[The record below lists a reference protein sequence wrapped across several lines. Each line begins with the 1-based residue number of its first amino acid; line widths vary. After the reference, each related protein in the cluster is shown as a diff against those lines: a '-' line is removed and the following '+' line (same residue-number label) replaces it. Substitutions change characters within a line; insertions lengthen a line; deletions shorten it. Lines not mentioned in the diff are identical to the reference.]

1 MKCFATVMFG
11 LVTLGLAALP
21 KGPSLQ
27 SLTDNTVVVRWETS
41 ARLPGKVQYGLTSA
55 YGSEASHADSVVD
68 HELTLTG
75 LVLDTSFHYRVM
87 SGADTSADAVFRSMA
102 GPEASFTFFAVSDNH
117 SDSAAHQRVLNRI
130 LLNPATPVVLL
141 NAGDFTGNSG
151 ATQYNTYFN
160 IERPL
165 LNRTVLYPAI
175 GNHDIDTM
183 AYWYR
188 FFALPGNERYY
199 SVRYGNSA
207 FYCLNA
213 FESLGSSSSQYQWLL
228 AALRADSADPEVRH
242 RFAWF
247 HYPPYTTSTVYSGY
261 TEARQYACPLFER
274 YGVEVVFCGH
284 VHAYEHSAVN
294 GVHYIT
300 TGGGGAS
307 LSTGW
312 NAIQPWTVYRE
323 ACYEF
328 VRIDVGPDSIVTR
341 GIRVNGTEFDTL
353 LLISTG
359 ARESRPAVGTRP
371 RLTATPAVF
380 RDRVLVTLDLERSG
394 PTLVRVCD
402 ALGREIASLH
412 SGTLTAGAHEF
423 SWQPGALP
431 SGVYF
436 AQAASSDGTSTARL
450 VRTR

>member
-1 MKCFATVMFG
+1 MRRFGALVMLLATTG
-11 LVTLGLAALP
+11 GAALP
-21 KGPSLQ
+21 KGPCLQ
-27 SLTDNTVVVRWETS
+27 LLTDSAIVVRWETS
-41 ARLPGKVQYGLTSA
+41 APMPGKVQYGLTSA
-55 YGSEASHADSVVD
+55 YGLEKSHLDSLVD
-68 HELTLTG
+68 HELTMTG
-75 LVLDTSFHYRVM
+75 LLTDTQYHYRVL
-87 SGADTSADAVFRSMA
+87 SGSDSSADAAFRSMS
-102 GPEASFTFFAVSDNH
+102 GPGRPFTFFAVSDNH
-117 SDSAAHQRVLNRI
+117 SDSAAHQRVLNRM
-130 LLNPATPVVLL
+130 LANDAVPVLLL

-151 ATQYNTYFN
+151 AAQYNTYFN
-160 IERPL
+160 LERPL
-165 LNRTVLYPAI
+165 LNHTVLYPAI

-183 AYWYR
+183 SYWYR

-199 SVRYGNSA
+199 SVRCGNSA

-274 YGVEVVFCGH
+274 YGVDVVFCGH

-300 TGGGGAS
+300 TGGGGAT

-312 NAIQPWTVYRE
+312 NAVQPWTVYRE

-328 VRIDVGPDSIVTR
+328 VRVDVGTDSVITR

-353 LLISTG
+353 LLIRTG
-359 ARESRPAVGTRP
+359 AREVLPAARGDT
-371 RLTATPAVF
+371 RLTASSVLRNRARVVLETVIPGPAE
-380 RDRVLVTLDLERSG
+380 VT
-394 PTLVRVCD
+394 VCD
-402 ALGREIASLH
+402 ACGRPVALVH
-412 SGTLTAGAHEF
+412 RGPLTAGTHIF
-423 SWQPGALP
+423 SWQPARVP
-431 SGVYF
+431 AGVYF
-436 AQAASSDGTSTARL
+436 AQAKTAGQTLSARL
-450 VRTR
+450 VLVR